1 MKLKIKNVDKI
12 KGAYQNLRIED
23 VTAYDDR
30 YVFHCSRLGERTTYD
45 IVLSRDGYKDHE
57 GDWVY
62 HFHDGRHK
70 TQSIT
75 PAWFKEMGNAVS
87 AVVSEFDSQYF
98 L

>member
-1 MKLKIKNVDKI
+1 MKLKIKNLDKI
-12 KGAYQNLRIED
+12 TGTYESLQIDNVSAYN
-23 VTAYDDR
+23 DR
-30 YVFHCSRLGERTTYD
+30 YVFHCARIGERTTYD

-75 PAWFKEMGNAVS
+75 PDWFKDIGNAVS
-87 AVVSEFDSQYF
+87 AVVSEFESQYF